1 MDDRKTMAPGIPD
14 PFLNKFL
21 SVEEDI
27 FAEAWVVECAYPDNL
42 PNGIKK
48 SAVGGPGS

>member
-1 MDDRKTMAPGIPD
+1 MAPGIPG
-14 PFLNKFL
+14 PMR
-21 SVEEDI
+21 SVEGEI

-42 PNGIKK
+42 PNGVKK